1 MEKLKGKV
9 RKIDE
14 LGRIVIPIEIR
25 NYLGIRLEDKI
36 DILKS
41 GRNIILRK
49 STNTKK
55 HIRHIN
61 VEKGNEVDIQ
71 VAYYKDNGKQ
81 NSYIKS
87 INKLGMLAIPLEL
100 RKNLDIKEKDSLKIC
115 VKDDYIILI
124 KERFSFGRNN
134 KNLNTDQRKERCCI

>member
-1 MEKLKGKV
+1 MEKLNERV

-25 NYLGIRLEDKI
+25 NYLDIKSGEKI

-49 STNTKK
+49 STNIKK

-61 VEKGNEVDIQ
+61 IEKGIEVDIQ
-71 VAYYKDNGKQ
+71 VTYYKDHEKQ
-81 NSYIKS
+81 NLYTRS
-87 INKLGMLAIPLEL
+87 INELGLLVIPLEL
-100 RKNLDIKEKDSLKIC
+100 RKSLDIKEKDSLKIY
-115 VKDDYIILI
+115 VKNDYIILI
-124 KERFSFGRNN
+124 KEKFSFGRNS
-134 KNLNTDQRKERCCI
+134 KNLNTSQRKERCCI